1 MFDYTFDK
9 EQDDY
14 KRWTMILKQVK
25 EIVKK
30 LNKMS
35 KEKQLKWRFQQ
46 YDILK
51 HNYKIMYKEEHTKQV
66 FKDLA
71 SKIVKVHH
79 RRNTED
85 F

>member
-1 MFDYTFDK
+1 
-9 EQDDY
+9 
-14 KRWTMILKQVK
+14 
-25 EIVKK
+25 
-30 LNKMS
+30 MS

-71 SKIVKVHH
+71 STIVKVHH